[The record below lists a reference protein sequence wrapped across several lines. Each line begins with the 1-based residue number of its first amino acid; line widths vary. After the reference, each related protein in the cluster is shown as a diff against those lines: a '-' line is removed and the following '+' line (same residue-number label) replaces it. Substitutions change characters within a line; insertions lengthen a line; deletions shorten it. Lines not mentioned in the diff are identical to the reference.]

1 MDERTPSFLFD
12 VFRWPEHP
20 ELEAIFNR
28 LWDAIPKSRIHSTV
42 EEQKRYLRLFLCNL
56 YVSHYYEK
64 PVAVPLKKE
73 AFSQGRY
80 KSLFIKRVPFR
91 MVFNFLEGSGMMTV
105 KKGIV
110 TYSSSFDV
118 DWDNAETTYYPK
130 YEKGCVTRIWPSDSL
145 RNEFAS
151 LADLLIGKDT
161 DNIVM
166 RETVDD
172 DKLDVAF
179 PETCFSCRLRG
190 ELEFINRTLREH
202 YFLFNS
208 SSASIKE
215 PNPSCNNLNAL
226 YDIQHYDYSN
236 ISSSTLLLRGPSRT
250 LRRFSPQIRA
260 VFSNGSFEQ
269 GGRLYAAIQEGIGN
283 WQSMPQQQRKTILID
298 NCRTVELDFDSFHI
312 SMLYALERIQLDHDP
327 YDTVAPKE
335 MRPIIKKLLLTV
347 LNADSESATVQ
358 SMRNQISKLK
368 QKELVSERELK
379 FIRAVDHYHP
389 DWMDLIERL
398 REAHKPIG
406 YYFCSGAGLMLQRL
420 DSEVMREALLY
431 LAGQGIPALPVHD
444 SAIVAAQHES
454 ELRTAMSLGYRYVFG
469 EEFTCG
475 ISRK

>member
-1 MDERTPSFLFD
+1 MDERTPAFLFD
-12 VFRWPEHP
+12 VFRWQEHP
-20 ELEAIFNR
+20 ELETIFNR
-28 LWDAIPKSRIHSTV
+28 LWNEMPKSRIRSTM
-42 EEQKRYLRLFLCNL
+42 EEQKRCLRLFLCNL
-56 YVSHYYEK
+56 YVSHYYDK
-64 PVAVPLKKE
+64 PVAVPLNKQ

-91 MVFNFLEGSGMMTV
+91 MVFDFLEGHELMKV

-118 DWDNAETTYYPK
+118 DWDNTETTCYPK
-130 YEKGCVTRIWPSDSL
+130 YEKGCVTRVWPSDGL
-145 RNEFAS
+145 QDEFAS
-151 LADLLIGKDT
+151 LADLLIVKDT
-161 DNIVM
+161 DCIVM
-166 RETVDD
+166 REEVAD
-172 DKLDVAF
+172 DKSDVAF

-190 ELEFINRTLREH
+190 ELDFVNRILREH
-202 YFLFNS
+202 YFLFDS
-208 SSASIKE
+208 CSTGIKY
-215 PNPSCNNLNAL
+215 PNPWYQNLNTL
-226 YDIQHYDYSN
+226 YDIHHQDYDN
-236 ISSSTLLLRGPSRT
+236 ILSGTLLLQGPSRT

-260 VFSNGSFEQ
+260 VFSHGSIEQ
-269 GGRLYAAIQEGIGN
+269 GGRLYAANQEGIGN
-283 WQSMPQQQRKTILID
+283 WQSMPQQQRRTILID
-298 NCRTVELDFDSFHI
+298 NRPTVELDFDSFHI
-312 SMLYALERIQLDHDP
+312 TMLYALEGIQLREDP
-327 YDTVAPKE
+327 YRAVASDE

-379 FIRAVDHYHP
+379 FIRAVDRHNP
-389 DWMDLIERL
+389 DWLDLIARL
-398 REAHKPIG
+398 REAHEPIG

-431 LAGQGIPALPVHD
+431 LAGWGIPALPVHD
-444 SAIVAAQHES
+444 SAIVAAHHES

>member
-1 MDERTPSFLFD
+1 MDERIPSFLFD
-12 VFRWPEHP
+12 VFRWQEHP

-28 LWDAIPKSRIHSTV
+28 LWNEIPKSRIHSTV
-42 EEQKRYLRLFLCNL
+42 EEQKRCLRLFLCNL

-64 PVAVPLKKE
+64 PIAVPLKKE

-91 MVFNFLEGSGMMTV
+91 MVFDFLEGCELMKV
-105 KKGIV
+105 KRGIV

-118 DWDNAETTYYPK
+118 DWDNMETSCYPQ
-130 YEKGCVTRIWPSDSL
+130 YEKGCVTRIWPSDGL
-145 RNEFAS
+145 RDEFAS
-151 LADLLIGKDT
+151 LADLLIVKDT
-161 DNIVM
+161 DCIVM
-166 RETVDD
+166 REEVAD
-172 DKLDVAF
+172 DKSDVAF
-179 PETCFSCRLRG
+179 SETCFSCRLRS
-190 ELEFINRTLREH
+190 ELDFINQTLRDH
-202 YFLFNS
+202 YFLYDS
-208 SSASIKE
+208 SSVGTKY
-215 PNPSCNNLNAL
+215 PNPWYQNLNTL
-226 YDIQHYDYSN
+226 YDIHHQDYDTM
-236 ISSSTLLLRGPSRT
+236 SSGSLLLQGPSRT

-283 WQSMPQQQRKTILID
+283 WQSMPQQQRGTILID
-298 NCRTVELDFDSFHI
+298 NRPTVELDFDSFHI
-312 SMLYALERIQLDHDP
+312 SMLYALEGIQLNHDP
-327 YDTVAPKE
+327 YDTVAPRE

-379 FIRAVDHYHP
+379 FIRAVDRYRP
-389 DWMDLIERL
+389 DWLELIERL
-398 REAHKPIG
+398 REAHESIG

-431 LAGQGIPALPVHD
+431 LAGQNIPALPVHD
-444 SAIVAAQHES
+444 SAIVAAHHES

>member
-12 VFRWPEHP
+12 VFRWQEHS

-28 LWDAIPKSRIHSTV
+28 LWNEMPKSRIRSTV
-42 EEQKRYLRLFLCNL
+42 EEQKRCLRLFLCNL

-64 PVAVPLKKE
+64 PVAVSLKYSTFTE
-73 AFSQGRY
+73 GRY
-80 KSLFIKRVPFR
+80 KKLFIKRVPFL
-91 MVFNFLEGSGMMTV
+91 MVFRFLEAKGLMAV

-118 DWDNAETTYYPK
+118 DWDNVETTYYPK

-145 RNEFAS
+145 RAEFAS
-151 LADLLIGKDT
+151 LADLLIVKDT
-161 DNIVM
+161 DSIVV
-166 RETVDD
+166 REEVDD

-179 PETCFSCRLRG
+179 SETCFSCRLRS
-190 ELEFINRTLREH
+190 ELDFINQTLRKH
-202 YFLFNS
+202 YFLFDS
-208 SSASIKE
+208 CSVSTKY
-215 PNPSCNNLNAL
+215 PNPWYRNLNVL
-226 YDIQHYDYSN
+226 YDIHHQDYDI
-236 ISSSTLLLRGPSRT
+236 ISSGTLLLREPSRT
-250 LRRFSPQIRA
+250 LRRFFPQIRT
-260 VFSNGSFEQ
+260 VFSNGCFEQ
-269 GGRLYAAIQEGIGN
+269 GGRLYAAIQEEIGN
-283 WQSMPQQQRKTILID
+283 WQSMPQQQRRTILID
-298 NCRTVELDFDSFHI
+298 NRPTVELDFDSFHI
-312 SMLYALERIQLDHDP
+312 SMLYALERIQLNHDP
-327 YDTVAPKE
+327 YDTVAPRE

-379 FIRAVDHYHP
+379 FIRAVERYHP

-398 REAHKPIG
+398 KEAHEPIG

-431 LAGQGIPALPVHD
+431 LAGWGIPALPVHD
-444 SAIVAAQHES
+444 SAIVAAHHES
-454 ELRTAMSLGYRYVFG
+454 ELRAAMSLGYRYVFG